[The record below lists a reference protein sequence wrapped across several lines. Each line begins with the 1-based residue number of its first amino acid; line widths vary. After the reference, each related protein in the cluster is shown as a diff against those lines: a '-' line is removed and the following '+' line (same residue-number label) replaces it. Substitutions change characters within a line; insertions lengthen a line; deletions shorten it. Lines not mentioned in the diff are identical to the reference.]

1 MADAVAAPRVLLAC
15 LPATGLINPLLA
27 VAAELSRRDVADLWF
42 ATTDEARAGV
52 EGVGGPRPAAFV
64 SLGRFH
70 EDWPDIWDEA
80 DLGRMSRGDR
90 LRALR
95 HFLDLTIDHEF
106 DRRQYRRMLEVIDEV
121 RPDLMVVDAN
131 SAWALDAAQTR
142 GVPFVLSMPMPAS
155 SVFLDRLPSDYPT
168 PFSGLPR
175 EMDAAQQRQNRKFRR
190 GVKLT
195 FFRPK
200 TLRSMLE
207 AVNQRKKAGIVN
219 VNGIPSK
226 YADAARAIIGY
237 STFDVEYSFPAVP
250 EHLTMVGH
258 AVTAEPD
265 KRLPGTELGEWLD
278 AHESVVYIGFGSIM
292 RLTAGQ
298 VRGVLDA
305 CRRLGDRHAVLWKLP
320 KSQRGLLPPDA
331 EIPASVRFEDWVPSQ
346 TEVLAHPHVRMF
358 FHHGGGNAVH
368 EALHYDKPQL
378 VMPFWTDCYDL
389 AARVVDRGVGLDVP
403 TVENPDSSQIAASLL
418 RVLTEDRFR
427 VRAAELGA
435 RIRAAGGPPAAVDVV
450 EKALTANR

>member
-1 MADAVAAPRVLLAC
+1 MADPAAAPRVLLAC

-42 ATTDEARAGV
+42 ATTEEARAGV
-52 EGVGGPRPAAFV
+52 VGVGGPRSPRFV

-70 EDWPDIWDEA
+70 QDWPDIWNEA

-106 DRRQYRRMLEVIDEV
+106 DRRMLEVVDEV

-131 SAWALDAAQTR
+131 SAWALDAAQTL

-155 SVFLDRLPSDYPT
+155 SVFLDRLPLDYPT

-175 EMDAAQQRQNRKFRR
+175 KMDAAQLRRNRKFRR

-200 TLRSMLE
+200 TLRAMLD

-219 VNGIPSK
+219 VNGTPSR

-237 STFDVEYSFPAVP
+237 STFDVEYPFPAAP

-258 AVTAEPD
+258 AVLAEPEE
-265 KRLPGTELGEWLD
+265 RLPGTELGRWLD

-292 RLTAGQ
+292 RLTGGQ
-298 VRGVLDA
+298 VRAVLEA
-305 CRRLGDRHAVLWKLP
+305 CRQLGDRHAVLWKLP
-320 KSQRGLLPPDA
+320 KSQRGMLPPDA
-331 EIPASVRFEDWVPSQ
+331 DIPARVRLEDWVPSQ

-368 EALHYDKPQL
+368 EALHFDKPQL
-378 VMPFWTDCYDL
+378 VMPFWTDCHDL
-389 AARVVDRGVGLDVP
+389 AARMVDRGFGLAVP
-403 TVENPDSSQIAASLL
+403 NVENPDSSRIAAALL
-418 RVLTEDRFR
+418 RILAEDRFR
-427 VRAAELGA
+427 IRAAELGA
-435 RIRAAGGPPAAVDVV
+435 RIRAAGGPSAAVAVV

>member
-1 MADAVAAPRVLLAC
+1 MAEAAAAPRVLLAC

-52 EGVGGPRPAAFV
+52 EGVGGPRRPAFV

-70 EDWPDIWDEA
+70 EDWPDIWNEA

-131 SAWALDAAQTR
+131 SAWALDAAQ
-142 GVPFVLSMPMPAS
+142 L
-155 SVFLDRLPSDYPT
+155 
-168 PFSGLPR
+168 
-175 EMDAAQQRQNRKFRR
+175 RQNRKFRR

-200 TLRSMLE
+200 TLRSMLD

-219 VNGIPSK
+219 INGTPSK

-237 STFDVEYSFPAVP
+237 STFDVEYTFPAVP

-265 KRLPGTELGEWLD
+265 KRLPGTELEEWLD

-298 VRGVLDA
+298 VRGVLAA
-305 CRRLGDRHAVLWKLP
+305 CRQLGERHAVLWKLP

-368 EALHYDKPQL
+368 EALYYDRPQL

-389 AARVVDRGVGLDVP
+389 AARVVDRGVGLEVP
-403 TVENPDSSQIAASLL
+403 NVESPDSSQIAASLL